1 MFYNTCSGPLISVVY
16 RFYHK
21 KYLRVFARKWFYC
34 YLCTKIKLQKVWQRS
49 IGLRILLN

>member
-21 KYLRVFARKWFYC
+21 KYLRVFARNGF
-34 YLCTKIKLQKVWQRS
+34 IAIFAQK
-49 IGLRILLN
+49 

>member
-21 KYLRVFARKWFYC
+21 NTSVCLHGNGFIAIFA
-34 YLCTKIKLQKVWQRS
+34 QK
-49 IGLRILLN
+49 